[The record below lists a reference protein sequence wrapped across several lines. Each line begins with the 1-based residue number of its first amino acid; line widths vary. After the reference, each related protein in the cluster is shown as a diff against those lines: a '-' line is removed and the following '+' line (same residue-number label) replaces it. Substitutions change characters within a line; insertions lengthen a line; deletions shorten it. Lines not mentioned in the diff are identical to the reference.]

1 MTKEEAVKQKIL
13 ESADIVFQR
22 QGLNRTTM
30 EDIAKQSGKGKS
42 TLYHYFKSK
51 DEILFEIIN
60 REKNNFFEIVQ
71 NAISKEAMAIKKLEV
86 FYLQKF
92 AALKKVTNLY
102 NILLQETKEAIS
114 QKGSISIWRNQ
125 YNEKEIMI
133 IKSILQYGIVTG
145 EFKIF
150 KEEELD
156 HLAFIF
162 TSTQRAIELDLLL
175 YDKID
180 EIEKYIS
187 TLVDL
192 IVNGL
197 KPKQ

>member
-1 MTKEEAVKQKIL
+1 MTKEEAVKQMIL

-22 QGLNRTTM
+22 QGLNSTTM
-30 EDIAKQSGKGKS
+30 EDIARQSGKGKS
-42 TLYHYFKSK
+42 TLYHYFRSK

-71 NAISKEAMAIKKLEV
+71 NAISKEVKAIKKIEV

-102 NILLQETKEAIS
+102 NILLQETKEAIT
-114 QKGSISIWRNQ
+114 QKGSISMWRSQ
-125 YNEKEIMI
+125 YDEKEIMI
-133 IKSILQYGIVTG
+133 IKSILQYGIITG
-145 EFKIF
+145 EFKVF
-150 KEEELD
+150 KEDELD

-162 TSTQRAIELDLLL
+162 TSTQRAVELDLLI
-175 YDKID
+175 YDKVD

-187 TLVDL
+187 TLIDL
-192 IVNGL
+192 IINGL
-197 KPKQ
+197 KAPQ

>member
-22 QGLNRTTM
+22 QGLNSTTM
-30 EDIAKQSGKGKS
+30 EDIARQSGKGKS
-42 TLYHYFKSK
+42 TLYHYFRSK

-71 NAISKEAMAIKKLEV
+71 NAISKEVKAIKKIEV

-102 NILLQETKEAIS
+102 NILLQETKEAIT
-114 QKGSISIWRNQ
+114 QKGSISMWRSQ
-125 YNEKEIMI
+125 YDEKEIMI
-133 IKSILQYGIVTG
+133 IKSILQYGIITG
-145 EFKIF
+145 EFKVF
-150 KEEELD
+150 K
-156 HLAFIF
+156 
-162 TSTQRAIELDLLL
+162 
-175 YDKID
+175 DKVD

-187 TLVDL
+187 TLIDL
-192 IVNGL
+192 IINGL
-197 KPKQ
+197 KAPQ